1 MLPDR
6 LLHVGRFALYPDFLI
21 IGAQKAGTTW
31 LHRNL
36 QTHPRIW
43 MPKEKELHYFDEKV
57 KNESSLVSRLRG
69 ERAMDERW
77 RRQLRRQL
85 GRYDKEFSLR
95 NLMWDLNYFFRPYND
110 KWYAS
115 LFRQGRG
122 KVTGEATPDYSII
135 DGAAV
140 AHVHEIMPKARII
153 FMMRNP
159 IERMWS
165 QALMDYRMEVSPEKI
180 NEEIFLRHF
189 DGRRPRLFSDYRRT
203 LENWGSFYPHEQIF
217 VGFLEDVHFYPNRLL
232 KRLYRFLGV
241 ETGIDYK
248 VIRRKIHSRDVQ
260 TMPTKLAVYLA
271 RVYREDLGLLSER
284 FGGYASFW
292 RYCAERLIE
301 EPPEEEQIPYPLWES
316 PLWEEWVAAL
326 GEEPAPG
333 TRQAEVRSGPLPQ
346 VWSVGW

>member
-1 MLPDR
+1 MT
-6 LLHVGRFALYPDFLI
+6 FPDFI
-21 IGAQKAGTTW
+21 GIGAQKAGTTW
-31 LHRNL
+31 LYHNL
-36 QTHPRIW
+36 RKHPQIW
-43 MPKEKELHYFDEKV
+43 MPRKELHYFDHRFGDDA
-57 KNESSLVSRLRG
+57 S
-69 ERAMDERW
+69 
-77 RRQLRRQL
+77 
-85 GRYDKEFSLR
+85 FSLR
-95 NLMWDLNYFFRPYND
+95 SRIFGNEPEDQRWRSQVRHWTSVHLRNFSLSGLLWVYKYYMRPPSD
-110 KWYAS
+110 DWYAS
-115 LFRQGRG
+115 LFEPRKRRIA
-122 KVTGEATPDYSII
+122 GEITPNYSVLDRDVI
-135 DGAAV
+135 
-140 AHVHEIMPKARII
+140 AHVHEIMPEARII
-153 FMMRNP
+153 FMVRSP
-159 IERMWS
+159 IERAWS
-165 QALMDYRMEVSPEKI
+165 QAVMYFDKIKGQSIEEVS
-180 NEEIFLRHF
+180 EEQFRK
-189 DGRRPRLFSDYRRT
+189 FSDNQSSLLTDYRRT
-203 LENWGSFYPHEQIF
+203 LENWGSFYPREQIF

-241 ETGIDYK
+241 ETDIDYK